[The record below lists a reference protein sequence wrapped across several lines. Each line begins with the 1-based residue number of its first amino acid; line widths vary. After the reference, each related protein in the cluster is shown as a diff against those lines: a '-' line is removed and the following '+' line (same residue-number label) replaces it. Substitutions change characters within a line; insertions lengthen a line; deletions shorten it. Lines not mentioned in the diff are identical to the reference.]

1 MATAPHHAE
10 SAESAEIAART
21 AAAADKRPVV
31 PSRAYVV
38 PEGRL
43 AVSEFASDRSGA
55 ASPFGDD
62 IRLPMPVSRL
72 TYTHP
77 SEDATPSHD

>member
-1 MATAPHHAE
+1 MATAPKNAGSE
-10 SAESAEIAART
+10 VVAART
-21 AAAADKRPVV
+21 AAAADKLPVI

-43 AVSEFASDRSGA
+43 PVSEFAADRPGA

-62 IRLPMPVSRL
+62 LRLPLPIDRL

-77 SEDATPSHD
+77 TEDTAPSHL

>member
-1 MATAPHHAE
+1 MASAPKHVE
-10 SAESAEIAART
+10 SEDEAART
-21 AAAADKRPVV
+21 AAAADKRPIV

-43 AVSEFASDRSGA
+43 AVSEFAADRAGA
-55 ASPFGDD
+55 SSPFGDD
-62 IRLPMPVSRL
+62 IRVPMPIERL

-77 SEDATPSHD
+77 SEDTNPSHH

>member
-1 MATAPHHAE
+1 MAKHVQRYDE
-10 SAESAEIAART
+10 AART
-21 AAAADKRPVV
+21 AAAADKRPVA

-43 AVSEFASDRSGA
+43 AVSEFAADRPGA

-62 IRLPMPVSRL
+62 LRFPLAIELL

-77 SEDATPSHD
+77 SEDTTPSHH

>member
-1 MATAPHHAE
+1 MANVPQHTEA
-10 SAESAEIAART
+10 SAEARAARV

-43 AVSEFASDRSGA
+43 AVSEFALDRPGA
-55 ASPFGDD
+55 GSPFGDD
-62 IRLPMPVSRL
+62 VTLPLPIERL

-77 SEDATPSHD
+77 SEDAYPQHH